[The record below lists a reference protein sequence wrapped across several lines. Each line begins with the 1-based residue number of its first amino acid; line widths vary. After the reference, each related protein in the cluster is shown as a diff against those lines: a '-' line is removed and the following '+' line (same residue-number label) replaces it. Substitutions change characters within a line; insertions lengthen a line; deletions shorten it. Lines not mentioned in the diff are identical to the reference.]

1 FTKEQWLERIANRYN
16 AIAVE
21 DGKAVGT
28 MGAYISNDEV
38 GEIANIVGVFVTSKA
53 RGQGL
58 GSKLFDFVLAKVKE
72 DHKLSKITLTV
83 NNEQLYAVGLYEKLG
98 FKTVGEETTLMG
110 DGKEHIEL
118 LMERRV

>member
-1 FTKEQWLERIANRYN
+1 
-16 AIAVE
+16 
-21 DGKAVGT
+21 
-28 MGAYISNDEV
+28 M
-38 GEIANIVGVFVTSKA
+38 
-53 RGQGL
+53 
-58 GSKLFDFVLAKVKE
+58 
-72 DHKLSKITLTV
+72 